1 MPGPLHKLSL
11 YKSARWLYYS
21 PSITGAIFNRSN
33 YSHDSSPNGEIHVF
47 SKRNHSIPGSERTK
61 SSNHFFHEL
70 PDSVNFTT
78 CIANLQPQC
87 SGGKKFKITTFQLW
101 FEYAEQICPQLH
113 SGYHVPLWTQPKG
126 GPVASCAIN
135 EVFNS
140 DANMRL
146 FLEVNSVYV
155 LPSFFNML
163 FSHLG
168 GV

>member
-1 MPGPLHKLSL
+1 MCQGLCTNYLFTSLPGGCIIPLLSL
-11 YKSARWLYYS
+11 GQFLIDLIIHMTRLQTVKYTYS
-21 PSITGAIFNRSN
+21 LRGTTLSQVQKGQSPPITSSMNYRILLILPRVLQTFN
-33 YSHDSSPNGEIHVF
+33 
-47 SKRNHSIPGSERTK
+47 
-61 SSNHFFHEL
+61 
-70 PDSVNFTT
+70 
-78 CIANLQPQC
+78 QC
-87 SGGKKFKITTFQLW
+87 SGGKKFKTTFQLW
-101 FEYAEQICPQLH
+101 FGYAEQICPQLH

-146 FLEVNSVYV
+146 FLEVNSVYI